1 MLNTVRPVNKSLC
14 LQMLCEENYTKLL
27 RLIPKIAQGDFN
39 SFAVH
44 SNVLATGPFTY
55 TVYLHYT
62 HTSKSAP
69 KPRFKCRIYL
79 DTKSVEV
86 IHIDEH
92 LMRNQRQTV
101 SPKEIL
107 NNKWA
112 LNYFFEKWL
121 TFLLTL
127 SNVEHSRQHAI
138 NA

>member
-1 MLNTVRPVNKSLC
+1 MLNTVRPINKSFC
-14 LQMLCEENYTKLL
+14 LQMLCEENYSKLF
-27 RLIPKIAQGDFN
+27 RLIPKMTQGDFD
-39 SFAVH
+39 STMVR

-55 TVYLHYT
+55 TVYLH
-62 HTSKSAP
+62 HNNKGENSP

-86 IHIDEH
+86 IHIDEPSYPEQ
-92 LMRNQRQTV
+92 QRIS
-101 SPKEIL
+101 SPREIL

-112 LNYFFEKWL
+112 SNYFFEKWL

-127 SNVEHSRQHAI
+127 SNIEHSHQKTI